1 MQVEVV
7 KCQTLAEPKTYDELE
22 AENTW
27 LKGALRESRRGKEK
41 IERDMRKWIFLS
53 SLLGTLIVLL
63 LSGVI
68 TVPGV

>member
-1 MQVEVV
+1 MLELQPY
-7 KCQTLAEPKTYDELE
+7 KADKTYDELE

-27 LKGALRESRRGKEK
+27 LKGALRESRRGKEQ

-68 TVPGV
+68 TVPGA

>member
-1 MQVEVV
+1 MLELQPY
-7 KCQTLAEPKTYDELE
+7 KADKTDDELE

-27 LKGALRESRRGKEK
+27 LKGALRESRRGKEQ

>member
-1 MQVEVV
+1 MLEL
-7 KCQTLAEPKTYDELE
+7 KPNKADKTYSELE

-27 LKGALRESRRGKEK
+27 LKGALRESRRGKEQ
-41 IERDMRKWIFLS
+41 IERDMKIWIFLS

-68 TVPGV
+68 RIPV

>member
-1 MQVEVV
+1 MLELQPY
-7 KCQTLAEPKTYDELE
+7 KADKTYDELE
-22 AENTW
+22 SENTW
-27 LKGALRESRRGKEK
+27 LKGALRESRRGKEQ

-53 SLLGTLIVLL
+53 SLLRTLIVLL

>member
-7 KCQTLAEPKTYDELE
+7 KCQTLMEPKTYDELE

-27 LKGALRESRRGKEK
+27 LKGVLRESRRGKEQ

-68 TVPGV
+68 RIPGV

>member
-7 KCQTLAEPKTYDELE
+7 KCQTLAEPKTDELE

-27 LKGALRESRRGKEK
+27 LKGALRESRRGKEQ

-68 TVPGV
+68 RIPGV

>member
-7 KCQTLAEPKTYDELE
+7 KCQTLMEPKTYDELE
-22 AENTW
+22 AEHTW
-27 LKGALRESRRGKEK
+27 LKGALRESRRGKEQ
-41 IERDMRKWIFLS
+41 IERDMKKWIFLS
-53 SLLGTLIVLL
+53 SLLGTLTVLL